1 MQKPRIFHKYLCVLL
16 LGAAYLCIG
25 WADTWD
31 GIRNTA
37 GKVTTV
43 SAEFIQE
50 KHMKILSRPLVS
62 KGVFYFRS
70 PNSLRW
76 EYQAPVKII
85 MLLHQGKTTRYI
97 EKNGT
102 IIEEDGVN
110 LPFMQMMLQEITRWI
125 EGRFDENRA
134 FQAQL
139 VPGRMI
145 VLSPK
150 EKNTARMIQQ
160 IEIRLSDRPSVIKSV
175 TIYEGKNS
183 FTRLEFKKV
192 ILNPPLKEALFN
204 KIP

>member
-1 MQKPRIFHKYLCVLL
+1 MSILL

-25 WADTWD
+25 WADTWV
-31 GIRNTA
+31 GIRNAA
-37 GKVTTV
+37 GKVNTV

-50 KHMKILSRPLVS
+50 KHMKILFRPLVS
-62 KGVFYFRS
+62 KGVFHFRS

-76 EYQAPVKII
+76 EYRAPVKNI
-85 MLLHQGKTTRYI
+85 MVMHRGKTTRYI

-102 IIEEDGVN
+102 ITEDSGVS

-125 EGRFDENRA
+125 EGRFEENKA
-134 FQAQL
+134 FQARL
-139 VPGRMI
+139 APGRMI

-150 EKNTARMIQQ
+150 EKNTARMIKQ
-160 IEIRLSDRPSVIKSV
+160 IEIRLSDRPGAIKSV
-175 TIYEGKNS
+175 TIYEGENT

>member
-1 MQKPRIFHKYLCVLL
+1 MQKSKKYRIYLYALL
-16 LGAAYLCIG
+16 LGAACLCTG
-25 WADTWD
+25 WADTLD
-31 GIRNTA
+31 SIRMPA
-37 GKVTTV
+37 GKIATIR
-43 SAEFIQE
+43 AEFIQE
-50 KHMKILSRPLVS
+50 KHMKILFRPLVS

-70 PNSLRW
+70 PDSLRW
-76 EYQAPVKII
+76 EYRSPVKSIVL
-85 MLLHQGKTTRYI
+85 MHLGKTTRYI

-102 IIEEDGVN
+102 IDEEDGGN

-134 FQAQL
+134 FNARL
-139 VPGRMI
+139 APGRMI

-150 EKNTARMIQQ
+150 EKSTARMINQ
-160 IEIRLSDRPSVIKSV
+160 IEIRLSDRPGIIKSV
-175 TIYEGKNS
+175 TIYEGENT